1 MSASES
7 LAFHPLTGAGVLDEL
22 DTGDFL
28 ELSASGWS
36 ITQILSFWLF

>member
-7 LAFHPLTGAGVLDEL
+7 FAFQPLTGADVLDEL

-36 ITQILSFWLF
+36 ITQILSF